1 MKLFAYGELCKPP
14 VLLEVLGRVPCAEPG
29 VLHGYHRESNPETGF
44 FRVVRRAHTRVVG
57 LVLEGLD
64 ETDMLTLDR
73 YENVAGGEY
82 DRVEAEIQLLG
93 SEIGEPAFVYVAVR

>member
-44 FRVVRRAHTRVVG
+44 FRVVRRAHTRAAAEAVQQRRLQTG
-57 LVLEGLD
+57 LHAA
-64 ETDMLTLDR
+64 
-73 YENVAGGEY
+73 AGNYAAHGI
-82 DRVEAEIQLLG
+82 AGQT
-93 SEIGEPAFVYVAVR
+93 

>member
-29 VLHGYHRESNPETGF
+29 VLHGYHRELNPDTGF
-44 FRVVRRAHTRVVG
+44 FRVVRRPGARVVG

-64 ETDMLTLDR
+64 ETDLLTLDR
-73 YENVAGGEY
+73 YENVSGGEY
-82 DRVEAEIQLLG
+82 DRVEVEIRPLG
-93 SEIGEPAFVYVAVR
+93 SEIGEVAFVYAAG